1 MDNMQSVEPRKSG
14 TTFSRSL
21 KRLSPFGGEGQIT
34 GHGQVILTGYRGHVK
49 FFKLC
54 DDETTGRAYGM
65 AR

>member
-1 MDNMQSVEPRKSG
+1 MQNGQLVETRKSG

-21 KRLSPFGGEGQIT
+21 KRLSPFGGEGQRT
-34 GHGQVILTGYRGHVK
+34 GHGQVILMGYRGHVK
-49 FFKLC
+49 LFKLC